1 MLESLASLQ
10 ENDLS
15 KKVLVPLFSQI
26 YGCRVV
32 FTGGGCEKGRDIIIY
47 QKDPL
52 GDNYFIG
59 VQAKKI
65 HATPNSSSKSFQ
77 QLLTQLDQMTHEPAI
92 CPDSGKEVMLSEL
105 IFVTPYEIPEKSF
118 DTHSGAYKDVIAKG
132 VKVIDGKK
140 ILSLIDQ
147 HKPEL
152 IREISGDGAYIGE
165 KIKPALS
172 NKALMDALHFNETKQ
187 LCDIYCETKLELGNT
202 RDIDNDQLIRYEY
215 TSTKIKISPDN
226 IHETIFSNESFFS
239 LTNVYLYQEDKLLEI
254 NASFHQKEILRRKIS
269 AESNKLVAINSKIS
283 SMIASSAFT
292 KLYPSPFTEEF
303 NEFLKSSYRRA
314 DLEDDDYEELSEEI
328 RQIRSLMKDRV
339 LTRDAGEALKV
350 EESKIE
356 INTTVKFD
364 GNALCKVL
372 NDSID
377 KLVSYENSTIKDVK
391 GYLNTSQRIECC
403 YQVIKSTGSVFKQ
416 ARDTTPRASSKV
428 SITDVFD
435 SGLNV
440 VVLGDAGSGKT
451 TNLQVYTKTLLESSN
466 ENLVIYLTL
475 NDLASYTSKSDDR
488 CLVKGIWHYLA
499 ELRVNNFSFQSLKD
513 HLKTQNVRLILD
525 SIDEA
530 IVQHDWI
537 ISALHEF
544 STIYNNC
551 QVITSSRFTVSDLH
565 SLGFVSISLLPFD
578 REQKKEFFVKWFS
591 EKPELVLDILRHLDD
606 HPELDKVITNPLS
619 ATIMA
624 SLQDSSVPLPNT
636 EASLY
641 KKRFELLSGL
651 FDKFKGVNRMV
662 SSPDIILQSSRELA
676 YYMHEQNCRELSQEA
691 IVSFLTDSLHC
702 EVQGNKVF
710 LELISPC
717 EILLINPNGK
727 YGFGHLRFQEYLAS
741 EQLVNLRKVRWDK
754 ILVSPWWHDVFL
766 LYSQHAYEIEW
777 LVDYATNNEM
787 AKKTHKLLRKM
798 ISYRSSEKVQN
809 TLNHRLE
816 IALKSE
822 IEG

>member
-1 MLESLASLQ
+1 MLESLANLK

-52 GDNYFIG
+52 GDNHFIG
-59 VQAKKI
+59 IQVKKI
-65 HATPNSSSKSFQ
+65 KATPNSSSNSFQ
-77 QLLTQLDQMTHEPAI
+77 QLLTQLDQMTHEPAV
-92 CPDSGKEVMLSEL
+92 CPESGKEVMLSEL
-105 IFVTPYEIPEKSF
+105 IFITPFEIPEKSF
-118 DTHSGAYKDVIAKG
+118 DTHSGAYKDVISKG

-140 ILSLIDQ
+140 ILSLIDL

-165 KIKPALS
+165 KIKPTLS
-172 NKALMDALHFNETKQ
+172 NKALMDALHFNEIRQ

-202 RDIDNDQLIRYEY
+202 REACNNQLLRYEY
-215 TSTKIKISPDN
+215 TSTKIVISPED
-226 IHETIFSNESFFS
+226 INEAISMNAFFLS
-239 LTNVYLYQEDKLLEI
+239 LTGIHLYEESILFDINSLFLKKALFRREI
-254 NASFHQKEILRRKIS
+254 NECST
-269 AESNKLVAINSKIS
+269 KLVAINDKIS
-283 SMIASSAFT
+283 STIASSSFT
-292 KLYPSPFTEEF
+292 KLYPKLFTKDF
-303 NEFLKSSYRRA
+303 DEFLKSSYRRVN
-314 DLEDDDYEELSEEI
+314 LNDDEFELLSGEI
-328 RQIRSLMKDRV
+328 REIKV
-339 LTRDAGEALKV
+339 LIQERKATREVNEAKKI
-350 EESKIE
+350 EESLIE
-356 INTTVKFD
+356 NDTTIKFN
-364 GNALCKVL
+364 GKGLCKVL

-377 KLVSYENSTIKDVK
+377 KLVSYEKLVIKDVK
-391 GYLNTSQRIECC
+391 GYLHTSQRIEGC
-403 YQVIKSTGSVFKQ
+403 YQVIKSIKTGFKQ
-416 ARDTTPRASSKV
+416 TLITTPRVSSKV
-428 SITDVFD
+428 SITDVFE

-451 TNLQVYTKTLLESSN
+451 TNLQIYTKALLENSSK
-466 ENLVIYLTL
+466 NLIIYLTL
-475 NDLASYTSKSDDR
+475 NDLASYILKSDDR
-488 CLVKGIWHYLA
+488 SLTKGLWHYLA
-499 ELRVNNFSFQSLKD
+499 ELSVNNFSFQTLKE

-530 IVQHDWI
+530 IVQHNWI
-537 ISALHEF
+537 ISELYEF
-544 STIYNNC
+544 SNIYTNC
-551 QVITSSRFTVSDLH
+551 QIITSSRFTVSDLY

-591 EKPELVLDILRHLDD
+591 EKPELVSDILRHLDD

-641 KKRFELLSGL
+641 KKRFELLSGV

-662 SSPDIILQSSRELA
+662 SSPDTILQSSRELA
-676 YYMHEQNCRELSQEA
+676 FYMHEKKCREMTKES
-691 IVSFLTDSLHC
+691 IISFLIDSLHC
-702 EVQGNKVF
+702 EVQANKV
-710 LELISPC
+710 LSELISPC

-727 YGFGHLRFQEYLAS
+727 YGFGHLRFQEYLTS
-741 EQLVNLRKVRWDK
+741 EQLVNLRKIRLDK
-754 ILVSPWWHDVFL
+754 MLLSSWWHDVFL
-766 LYSQHAYEIEW
+766 LYAQHAYEIEW
-777 LVDYATNNEM
+777 LIDYVTNNEM
-787 AKKTHKLLRKM
+787 TKKTHKLLRKM
-798 ISYRSSEKVQN
+798 ISYRSSDKVQN

-822 IEG
+822 MED